1 MEETARS
8 ILSKVPDAISLA
20 EVFQKYPVMY
30 EESMNTVL
38 TQEVTRYNK
47 LLNTVK
53 DTLQVQI
60 PEIHI
65 NINS

>member
-20 EVFQKYPVMY
+20 EVFRKYPVMY

-38 TQEVTRYNK
+38 VQEVTRYNK

-53 DTLQVQI
+53 DSLQVCI
-60 PEIHI
+60 
-65 NINS
+65 